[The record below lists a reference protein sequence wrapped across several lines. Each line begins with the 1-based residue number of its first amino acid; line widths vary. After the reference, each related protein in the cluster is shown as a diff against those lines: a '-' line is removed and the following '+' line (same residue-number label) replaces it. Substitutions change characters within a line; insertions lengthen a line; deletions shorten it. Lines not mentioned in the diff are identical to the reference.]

1 MTESIMVAPAG
12 RHRHLSVRI
21 QVAVFSD
28 QGRRWGGGDGMD
40 GEDYPGANDIYE
52 AASTFESYGVPYGV
66 DAGARSRLSAAVPAS
81 HKAFLRDLLWVHEQQ
96 LDFAPGSLVAVHA
109 GLLATKPLAPQM
121 DALRRRD
128 AAAKVIQE
136 NEIGRFEALSGRKE
150 VERMHPDLD
159 GLALLVSGHHGKVSI
174 HGDRFSVDP
183 YGLKVEQLCC
193 ALRALEGA
201 YVSVERDSAMRTR
214 KGGEESEG
222 THRSKNAVIVG
233 RRKNDR
239 GSRS

>member
-1 MTESIMVAPAG
+1 MFPA
-12 RHRHLSVRI
+12 
-21 QVAVFSD
+21 
-28 QGRRWGGGDGMD
+28 
-40 GEDYPGANDIYE
+40 
-52 AASTFESYGVPYGV
+52 
-66 DAGARSRLSAAVPAS
+66 
-81 HKAFLRDLLWVHEQQ
+81 AFLSQLCVAAIRLLIAPWRCSGRADKGWPANRFAGLHRDLLWVHEQQ

-174 HGDRFSVDP
+174 HGDRFIVDHSGGNVGEKWHVEAAVFRRPGLSAPSRTIVSTGPISV
-183 YGLKVEQLCC
+183 
-193 ALRALEGA
+193 
-201 YVSVERDSAMRTR
+201 RT
-214 KGGEESEG
+214 
-222 THRSKNAVIVG
+222 A
-233 RRKNDR
+233 
-239 GSRS
+239 GSD